1 MPPWVSR
8 TEELSASCAV
18 AAYMSDTEQKASK
31 GMIKFVLT
39 IFVIAIIV
47 AVAYLV
53 FFTPGAPAP

>member
-1 MPPWVSR
+1 MIN
-8 TEELSASCAV
+8 
-18 AAYMSDTEQKASK
+18 TEQKANK

-53 FFTPGAPAP
+53 LFTPGQPVP